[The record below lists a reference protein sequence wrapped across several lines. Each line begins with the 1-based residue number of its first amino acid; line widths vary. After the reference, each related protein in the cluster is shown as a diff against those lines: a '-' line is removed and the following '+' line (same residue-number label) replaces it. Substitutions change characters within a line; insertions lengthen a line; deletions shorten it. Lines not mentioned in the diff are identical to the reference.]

1 MVRIVLSREMGL
13 LNQMIKDMAE
23 SVDSMVRMAIK
34 AFSEK
39 DSPLA
44 EKIISLDDQIDHYEH
59 LILYTAFEIIA
70 LQQPVAKDLRK
81 IVSAITIARNLER
94 LADQVVNIAES
105 LLDVAKV
112 QDGLEEICGLD
123 LLTMSK
129 EALAMLEMAL
139 NSFVKTDIKLAK
151 EVILWDDKVDAEKS
165 QLKDRIGNCLE
176 KYPHL
181 HRSALDYF
189 VIVENLERVA
199 DLACNIAE
207 AVIFIEEG
215 RFVDKFEKKREI
227 LEEHLLKE
235 ESTFQLLKR
244 HARLIAEC
252 MERLPLAIEAYINND
267 TEMLNTVAKDIREI
281 EKEADKVKTN
291 IRGHLPKGIILPV
304 EKFELFMYLKEQDGV
319 ADRAEELLNWLLLH
333 RAELPETFYEKLHQ
347 LLNQALE
354 PLSYFENL
362 VSETFRYLVTWNEDA
377 RESAKKLI
385 RSVRHSQYLT
395 EELAF
400 NLKREIFQT
409 PVKDRDLTFALKLIE
424 LVASISSRLENTADL
439 LRAMLA
445 K

>member
-1 MVRIVLSREMGL
+1 MVRIALERELGL

-23 SVDSMVRMAIK
+23 VVDNMVRMAIK

-39 DSPLA
+39 ESTLA
-44 EKIISLDDQIDHYEH
+44 RNIISLDDQIDHYEH
-59 LILYTAFEIIA
+59 MIIFTALEIIA

-105 LLDVAKV
+105 LLDVSEV
-112 QDGLEEICGLD
+112 HDGLEELCKID
-123 LLTMSK
+123 LLSLSK
-129 EALAMLEMAL
+129 EALTMFEMAL
-139 NSFVKTDIKLAK
+139 NSFVKADVNLAR
-151 EVILWDDKVDAEKS
+151 EVILRDDRVDAEKAK
-165 QLKDRIGNCLE
+165 LKEKIGLCVE

-181 HRSALDYF
+181 HSLALDYF

-215 RFVDKFEKKREI
+215 RFVDELEEKKEL
-227 LEEHLLKE
+227 LEKHLLKE
-235 ESTFQLLKR
+235 ETTFQLLKR

-252 MERLPLAIEAYINND
+252 MERLPLALEAYINGD
-267 TEMLNTVAKDIREI
+267 AERLQTVAKDIRDI

-319 ADRAEELLNWLLLH
+319 ADHAEELLDWLLLY
-333 RAELPETFYEKLHQ
+333 RADLPQAFYERLNQ

-354 PLSYFENL
+354 PLSYFEEL
-362 VSETFRYLVTWNEDA
+362 VSESFKYLVTWNENS
-377 RESAKKLI
+377 RERAKSLV
-385 RSVRHSQYLT
+385 RMVRHSQYLT

-400 NLKREIFQT
+400 SLKKEVFQ
-409 PVKDRDLTFALKLIE
+409 PHIKDRDLNFALKLIE